1 MKIASLFVML
11 FVITW
16 VGYIKFLYG
25 NGFLLEKKNTVEV
38 FNYNTS
44 TDIEK
49 RFGVNLQGFW
59 KTNMESLID
68 LSKTDPNELS
78 LIAFVNSSCLQTC
91 IGEPLIYI
99 KVDHG
104 YVLYKESSGVN
115 IVLEIKKS
123 CTWKIE
129 NKLVKKGT

>member
-1 MKIASLFVML
+1 ML